1 MDSIK
6 VEIHFQKISELDL
19 SEEKKKRIPTG
30 IIKRNHVIESAFNM
44 ELKILFIY
52 QK

>member
-19 SEEKKKRIPTG
+19 SEEKKKEFQQ
-30 IIKRNHVIESAFNM
+30 V
-44 ELKILFIY
+44 
-52 QK
+52 